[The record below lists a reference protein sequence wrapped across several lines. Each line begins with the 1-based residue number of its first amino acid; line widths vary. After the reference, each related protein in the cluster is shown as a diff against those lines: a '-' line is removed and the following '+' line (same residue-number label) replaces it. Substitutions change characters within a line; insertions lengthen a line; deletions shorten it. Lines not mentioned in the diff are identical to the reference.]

1 MTSKPTR
8 PVPGPPVP
16 GSPVPG
22 SPVPGSPVPGPP
34 VPNPGAPSSSWPDGS
49 VQRVGDG
56 EATSAA
62 FGYLGAIFL
71 GPVIPLII
79 YLIVSRRS
87 PFARHH
93 AATAVNLSIS
103 CLLYVLCAAIFGS
116 LLALNNVTIAL
127 VIGLS
132 LVFVI
137 WLTMLRYLI
146 RGVIAA
152 NRGEQNEVPGWICAR
167 IVS

>member
-1 MTSKPTR
+1 MTSKPVR
-8 PVPGPPVP
+8 PVP
-16 GSPVPG
+16 
-22 SPVPGSPVPGPP
+22 
-34 VPNPGAPSSSWPDGS
+34 D
-49 VQRVGDG
+49 R

-71 GPVIPLII
+71 GPVIPLTV

-93 AATAVNLSIS
+93 AATAMNLSMT
-103 CLLYVLCAAIFGS
+103 CLVYAVCAAIIGG
-116 LLALNNVTIAL
+116 LLALDSILVAL
-127 VIGLS
+127 IIGLS
-132 LVFVI
+132 LAFLI

-152 NRGEQNEVPGWICAR
+152 NRGEENEVPSWICAR